1 MSTTVTGDKLI
12 FATPSECVGHW
23 TRRAVGQRRRRVSP
37 EEGRAIE
44 ILGHAIEYLEDEF
57 ALECMSRQAHVGV
70 GMHPRV
76 VAIEILK
83 KCNRVVYLS
92 CPEIPT
98 LGDRIRGVLGR
109 RRAGE
114 R

>member
-12 FATPSECVGHW
+12 FATSSEGVGHR

-44 ILGHAIEYLEDEF
+44 MLGHAIEYLADEF
-57 ALECMSRQAHVGV
+57 ALECMSRQEHGGS

-83 KCNRVVYLS
+83 KYNRVVYLS

-98 LGDRIRGVLGR
+98 LGERIRAVLR
-109 RRAGE
+109 RQRV
-114 R
+114 

>member
-1 MSTTVTGDKLI
+1 MATSAAGGKLVSLPTSQGTSDRTI
-12 FATPSECVGHW
+12 AATSFWRP
-23 TRRAVGQRRRRVSP
+23 RKISP
-37 EEGRAIE
+37 ETGRAIE
-44 ILGHAIEYLEDEF
+44 MLGHAIEYLADEF
-57 ALECMSRQAHVGV
+57 ALECMTRQEQVGP

-98 LGDRIRGVLGR
+98 LGDRIRAVLSR
-109 RRAGE
+109 RRA
-114 R
+114 

>member
-1 MSTTVTGDKLI
+1 MSTTVAGDKLI
-12 FATPSECVGHW
+12 YATSSENVRQR
-23 TRRAVGQRRRRVSP
+23 TRGAVGQRRRRVSQ
-37 EEGRAIE
+37 ESGRAIE
-44 ILGHAIEYLEDEF
+44 MLGHAIEYLADEF
-57 ALECMSRQAHVGV
+57 ALECMTRQEQVGP

-98 LGDRIRGVLGR
+98 LGDRIRAVLGR
-109 RRAGE
+109 RRA
-114 R
+114 